1 MFRDYTKFFLP
12 TSWTSR
18 FQCLVCPLVCVQ
30 FYLLFFFG
38 AVFVCLHHIP
48 DLPLAL
54 SIVYT
59 APTLCTWLCLFR
71 LRMWQ
76 CASSQMSSCNITA
89 TFLKALGNL
98 CRSVSVFAE
107 HLYFFTWVVFHL
119 IWIHAWFHACVCT
132 AAAISYC
139 TCPQLKLSSMLIAVT
154 AMAVNAFHG
163 HKPLAELKWHWVNLL
178 FLNSFSMDLIH
189 WYLKLY
195 YVKFRFLVQQ
205 HTVTYL
211 FNLRK
216 RSQLIV
222 VKSQTVIYRR
232 SCNVSNAHTKSS
244 WLKCAIA

>member
-1 MFRDYTKFFLP
+1 MFSL
-12 TSWTSR
+12 SLS
-18 FQCLVCPLVCVQ
+18 LCPVL
-30 FYLLFFFG
+30 FAFFFFC

-59 APTLCTWLCLFR
+59 APTLCTRLCLFR

-89 TFLKALGNL
+89 TFLKALGKL

-132 AAAISYC
+132 AAAMSYC
-139 TCPQLKLSSMLIAVT
+139 ACPQLKLSSMLIAVT

-163 HKPLAELKWHWVNLL
+163 HKPFGWIEMALSKFTIFKQFFYGLYTLILKTIL
-178 FLNSFSMDLIH
+178 
-189 WYLKLY
+189 
-195 YVKFRFLVQQ
+195 
-205 HTVTYL
+205 
-211 FNLRK
+211 
-216 RSQLIV
+216 
-222 VKSQTVIYRR
+222 
-232 SCNVSNAHTKSS
+232 C
-244 WLKCAIA
+244 